1 VLTLSISVAAIAQTQ
16 GTPAPSIEM
25 TNTSDLRHLCPGI
38 DTALGEALGAVWHQ
52 VGLTS
57 IVNVQMRVDGR
68 EVTFTRA
75 SGGPIE

>member
-1 VLTLSISVAAIAQTQ
+1 
-16 GTPAPSIEM
+16 M